1 MKIENKQNIMNA
13 WLKSIRLLNAVGL
26 GVAVAIIRFSY
37 FGDDMGWLFVVPV
50 VCIAAGGAMINDYF
64 DIKED
69 RIRKPDSARIG
80 RMIKR
85 RVAMMSHWVLT
96 GMGLMVAMVLSVQ
109 IDNISPFIIAAVAA
123 FLIFIYSIWLK
134 NKVVMGKL
142 GLATTVTLIVP
153 FALYDVLM
161 DVKDDRYLVMCLM
174 IFSIVFVRQISKELE
189 GVEGVEGVKVDE
201 ASVIRRS
208 WAVIYVMEV
217 VIVAIVWNAISIV
230 SVMPP
235 KVFLSLTQSPLE
247 IFFRITLLAT
257 IYFSVRKKATA
268 LSSWLKLMLATGLI
282 WLAVGGS

>member
-1 MKIENKQNIMNA
+1 
-13 WLKSIRLLNAVGL
+13 
-26 GVAVAIIRFSY
+26 
-37 FGDDMGWLFVVPV
+37 
-50 VCIAAGGAMINDYF
+50 
-64 DIKED
+64 
-69 RIRKPDSARIG
+69 
-80 RMIKR
+80 
-85 RVAMMSHWVLT
+85 MMSHGVLT

-134 NKVVMGKL
+134 KKVVMGKL

-174 IFSIVFVRQISKELE
+174 IFSIVFVRQISKEL
-189 GVEGVEGVKVDE
+189 EGVEGVKVDE

-257 IYFSVRKKATA
+257 IYFSLRKKATA

>member
-50 VCIAAGGAMINDYF
+50 VCIAAGGAMSNDYF

-69 RIRKPDSARIG
+69 RIRKPESARIG
-80 RMIKR
+80 RVIKR
-85 RVAMMSHWVLT
+85 RVAMMSHGVLT

-134 NKVVMGKL
+134 KKVVMGKL

-174 IFSIVFVRQISKELE
+174 IFSIVFVRQISKEL
-189 GVEGVEGVKVDE
+189 EGVEGVKVDE

-257 IYFSVRKKATA
+257 IYFSLRKKATA

>member
-1 MKIENKQNIMNA
+1 MIKKMKTENKQNAMIA
-13 WLKSIRLLNAVGL
+13 WLKSIRLWNAVGF

-37 FGDDMGWLFVVPV
+37 FGDEMGWLFVVPV

-69 RIRKPDSARIG
+69 RIRKPDRARIG
-80 RMIKR
+80 RVIKR

-96 GMGLMVAMVLSVQ
+96 GMGLLGAVVLSVQ
-109 IDNISPFIIAAVAA
+109 IDNMSPFIIAAVAA

-134 NKVVMGKL
+134 KKLVVGKL

-153 FALYDVLM
+153 FALYDVLIV
-161 DVKDDRYLVMCLM
+161 VKDERYVLMCLM
-174 IFSIVFVRQISKELE
+174 IFSIVIIRQIAKELE
-189 GVEGVEGVKVDE
+189 GVEADE

-208 WAVIYVMEV
+208 WAVIYLMEV
-217 VIVAIVWNAISIV
+217 VIVGVVWNALSIV

-235 KVFLSLTQSPLE
+235 KIFFSLTQSPLE

-257 IYFSVRKKATA
+257 IYFSVRKKVPA